1 MEPVEHVDVSPR
13 WRMPRRGM
21 VKINV
26 HGCFLNEPLPNG
38 NISGI
43 GAVIRNSRGRT
54 FRMLSGSLEIQN
66 QRLNEFQALLEGC
79 KRAYAED
86 WQQFYLESDHFEA
99 FWEWRNSLLEG
110 AHPDHADLVQ
120 QLNQRKAD
128 PNFNLEPTLCDTNA
142 NGLAIFLAH
151 HGAQNFKSM
160 VVIAQPFGEIFEI
173 WSRDMGLG
181 SADPR
186 FMVVNEEDIL
196 PAVEDND
203 EGVVPE
209 VVEDGMVNEDGEMVE
224 VIEIED
230 D

>member
-1 MEPVEHVDVSPR
+1 
-13 WRMPRRGM
+13 MPRRVM

-43 GAVIRNSRGRT
+43 GAVIRNSRGRIL
-54 FRMLSGSLEIQN
+54 RMLSGSLEIQN
-66 QRLNEFQALLEGC
+66 QRQNEFQALLEGC
-79 KRAYAED
+79 KIAYTEN
-86 WQQFYLESDHFEA
+86 WEQFYLESDHFEA
-99 FWEWRNSLLEG
+99 FWEWRNSILEG
-110 AHPDHADLVQ
+110 AHPDHADWVQ

-128 PNFNLEPTLCDTNA
+128 PNFNIEPTLCDANA

-151 HGAQNFKSM
+151 HGAQNYKAM
-160 VVIAQPFGEIFEI
+160 VVIARPFGEIFEI

-186 FMVVNEEDIL
+186 FLAVNEEDLL
-196 PAVEDND
+196 PAVDNNGD
-203 EGVVPE
+203 GAAPE
-209 VVEDGMVNEDGEMVE
+209 VVDGGLMNEEGEMVE